1 MKVVKHVFSIA
12 AIFLGAGCMFFCLVA
27 GAPQDRE
34 ALEDYVFCAAVFSLA
49 LSVFLIGCVR
59 YILYL
64 QKKVEKLEDRLKRI
78 SQTHSGTD
86 GNLDKNHFVP

>member
-27 GAPQDRE
+27 GAPEARE
-34 ALEDYVFCAAVFSLA
+34 SLGGYVFCVSAFSLVISA
-49 LSVFLIGCVR
+49 FLIGCVR

-64 QKKVEKLEDRLKRI
+64 QKKVEKLENRLKNDSRTY
-78 SQTHSGTD
+78 SRTD